1 MAANSEKINRLIWR
15 LLETALGDDLPEI
28 QQEVTDG
35 RSILTSWGNEFFAVL
50 RDEQAAKGKELVI
63 VAAAGKN
70 SQKHT
75 FEIMR
80 QAKLQGYYSV
90 RLHTLKPE
98 PMLRMS
104 KAAGLG
110 LVRAE
115 TVLRR
120 VF

>member
-1 MAANSEKINRLIWR
+1 MATQEKVDCHIWQ
-15 LLETALGDDLPEI
+15 LLASALGDDLAEI
-28 QQEVTDG
+28 QREVAQG
-35 RSILTSWGNEFFAVL
+35 RAILTQWNNEFFAVL
-50 RDEQAAKGKELVI
+50 RDEHSAKGKELVI
-63 VAAAGKN
+63 VAAAGKH

-75 FEIMR
+75 LEIMR
-80 QAKLQGYYSV
+80 LAQSQGYYSV

-104 KAAGLG
+104 NAAGLG

>member
-1 MAANSEKINRLIWR
+1 MATQEKISCPIWQQ
-15 LLETALGDDLPEI
+15 LEAALGDDLAEI
-28 QQEVTDG
+28 QQEVAIG
-35 RSILTSWGNEFFAVL
+35 RSLLTSWGNEFFAVL
-50 RDEQAAKGKELVI
+50 RDEQSAKGKELVI
-63 VAAAGKN
+63 VAAAGKH

-75 FEIMR
+75 AEIMR
-80 QAKLQGYYSV
+80 LAKSQGYYSV

-110 LVRAE
+110 LARAE